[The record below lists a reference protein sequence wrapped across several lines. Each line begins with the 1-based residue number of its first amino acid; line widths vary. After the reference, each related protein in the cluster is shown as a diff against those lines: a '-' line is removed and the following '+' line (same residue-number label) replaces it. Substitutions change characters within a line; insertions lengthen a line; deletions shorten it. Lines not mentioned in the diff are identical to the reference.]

1 MSKEG
6 QRRWGWRA
14 GRAHPR
20 WGPSERRGGQKEQK
34 GQGTKKGDSSV
45 GDWRRKHPTRFEGRF
60 ALKHIRTHGM
70 ATRKPGVKHPSGL
83 TGPFLN
89 SSPRGSHSLGGTIC
103 LHRFWAQFQPVPLH
117 CPPFLAK
124 LSRPPP
130 APQLKAS
137 AHLSSH
143 VSCPCLSISTH
154 PSFSPSPEK
163 AHEWLH
169 HLFQAILRS
178 SGPFFLLA
186 CSQTL
191 PGFHA
196 CKYLPFLPYTPN
208 FSWNISYK
216 PPRMGSFS

>member
-14 GRAHPR
+14 GRGHPR

-60 ALKHIRTHGM
+60 ALKRIRTHGM

-83 TGPFLN
+83 TDPFLN
-89 SSPRGSHSLGGTIC
+89 SSSRGSHSLGGTIC
-103 LHRFWAQFQPVPLH
+103 LHRFWAQFRPVPLH

-137 AHLSSH
+137 AHLSSLI
-143 VSCPCLSISTH
+143 PYL
-154 PSFSPSPEK
+154 
-163 AHEWLH
+163 
-169 HLFQAILRS
+169 
-178 SGPFFLLA
+178 FFLNLLIFLA
-186 CSQTL
+186 VLCL
-191 PGFHA
+191 H
-196 CKYLPFLPYTPN
+196 CCLPFPLV
-208 FSWNISYK
+208 W
-216 PPRMGSFS
+216 